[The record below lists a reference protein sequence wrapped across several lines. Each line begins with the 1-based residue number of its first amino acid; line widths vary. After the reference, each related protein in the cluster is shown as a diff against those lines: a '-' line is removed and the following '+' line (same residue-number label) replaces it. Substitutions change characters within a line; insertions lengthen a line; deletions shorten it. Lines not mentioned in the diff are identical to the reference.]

1 MNGHFQRGK
10 GTLNQAS
17 QVTTTDLEFLQKWQG
32 RTETHLQLI
41 NSHTVAQM
49 AGTLGLDQA
58 PGLGDELPMPWHWL
72 FFGSIPNALQTGE
85 DGHPVKGGFLPPV
98 PRSYRMW
105 AGSRVTCH
113 QPLRVGEVA
122 RRVSRIDKVATK
134 SGRSGQLVFVTIEHQ
149 IHSESGQL
157 LISESQDLVYREPAT
172 ASATG
177 SANGLQEPYQGPVA
191 AEWSESL
198 EPDPVLL
205 FRYSALTFNGHRI
218 HYDRDYAVN
227 EEGYP
232 GLVVQGPLTASL
244 LLDLMYRQLGSVR
257 IKGFSFRGA
266 RPLFDS
272 TPFRLEGAV
281 AQKSVNL
288 WALTPDRQLAMSL
301 DVKLAD
307 QKTEEE
313 I

>member
-1 MNGHFQRGK
+1 M
-10 GTLNQAS
+10 NQAS
-17 QVTTTDLEFLQKWQG
+17 RVSATDLEFLQEWQG
-32 RTETHLQLI
+32 RTKTDQQLI
-41 NSHTVAQM
+41 DSRTVAQM
-49 AGTLGLDQA
+49 AGTLGLDHA
-58 PGLGDELPMPWHWL
+58 PGPGEELPMPWHWL
-72 FFGSIPNALQTGE
+72 FFNPIPNALQTGE

-98 PRSYRMW
+98 PLSRRMW

-113 QPLRVGEVA
+113 RPLRVGEVA
-122 RRVSRIDKVATK
+122 CRVSRIEKMATK
-134 SGRSGQLVFVTIEHQ
+134 SGRSGQLVFVTVEHQ
-149 IHSESGQL
+149 INSESGQL
-157 LISESQDLVYREPAT
+157 LISESQDLVYREPVT
-172 ASATG
+172 PSATG
-177 SANGLQEPYQGPVA
+177 SASGLQEPCQGPVA

-198 EPDPVLL
+198 QPDPVLL

-244 LLDLMYRQLGSVR
+244 LLDLMYRQLGPVS
-257 IKGFSFRGA
+257 IKRFSFRGT

-272 TPFRLEGAV
+272 APFRLEGAV
-281 AQKSVNL
+281 DQKTVNL

-301 DVKLAD
+301 DVELAE
-307 QKTEEE
+307 QKTEGE